1 MQNIIT
7 LLPESVAN
15 QIAAGEVVQR
25 PASIVKELLENA
37 IDAKASFIK
46 LIVKDAG
53 KTLVQ
58 VIDNGLGMNPVDARM
73 AFERHA
79 TSKIKKAEDLFQLCT
94 KGFRGE
100 ALASI
105 AAVAQVELKTKR
117 EEDIVGQLIEIE
129 GNKFIKQEECQAP
142 TGSSFS
148 VKNLFFNIPARRNF
162 LKDDSV
168 ELKHII
174 DEFERVCLPH
184 ADIHFQLYSNGNEIY
199 NLPPASLIERISGL
213 FSKTLQGKLVQI
225 NEVTDVVK
233 ISGYVGK
240 PESAKKRRGDQYFF
254 VNNRFIKSPY
264 LHHSIAEA
272 YRELIANDA
281 HPAYYLFLEVNPET
295 IDINIHPTKT
305 EIKFQDEKIIYA
317 ILHSSVKRALGK
329 ANLAPS
335 LDFNSEMSFE
345 IDYTKS
351 VSQPTVNVNRDY
363 NPFNSSTSKSNSTS
377 SGYKQPAAD
386 SELQKN
392 NKQNWESLYQNY
404 SQTDYKAELE
414 NLQLEKQAEQ
424 TKLDHDIFSHKGFQL
439 YNKYIISA
447 HENGLL
453 VIDQQRA
460 HERILYEHY
469 IATKERNLSTA
480 SQQVLFPV
488 TIELTPNDYVL
499 LETLMPHFKLLGF
512 EIEPFGKNTVVVQGT
527 PAELG
532 EFNTQEMIEGILE
545 TYKLNTFDIKID
557 PFENMCKSMA
567 KSAGIKYG
575 KQLDDQEI
583 TLMLEHLFN
592 CENPMYSP
600 NGKPVIMEMSKVE
613 LDAFFKR

>member
-37 IDAKASFIK
+37 IDAKANQIK
-46 LIVKDAG
+46 LIVKDG
-53 KTLVQ
+53 GRTLVQ
-58 VIDNGLGMNPVDARM
+58 VIDNGIGMSPVDARM

-79 TSKIKKAEDLFQLCT
+79 TSKIQKAEDLFKLHT

-117 EEDIVGQLIEIE
+117 QEDKVGQHIEIE
-129 GNKFIKQEECQAP
+129 GNKFMKQEECQAP

-162 LKDDSV
+162 LKDDTV
-168 ELKHII
+168 ELKHIM
-174 DEFERVCLPH
+174 DEFERVALPH
-184 ADIHFQLYSNGNEIY
+184 PDIHFQLYSNGNEIY
-199 NLPPASLIERISGL
+199 NLPSSTLMERIQGL

-225 NEVTDVVK
+225 SETTDVVK

-240 PESAKKRRGDQYFF
+240 PENAKKRRGDQYFF
-254 VNNRFIKSPY
+254 VNHRFIKSPY
-264 LHHSIAEA
+264 LHHAVAEA
-272 YRELIANDA
+272 YKDLIPQDSY
-281 HPAYYLFLEVNPET
+281 PAYYLFLEVNPET

-305 EIKFQDEKIIYA
+305 EIKFQDEKVIYA
-317 ILHSSVKRALGK
+317 LLHSAVKRALGK

-335 LDFNSEMSFE
+335 LDFNNEMSFE
-345 IDYTKS
+345 IDYSKR
-351 VSQPTVNVNRDY
+351 VQAPTVQVNPDY
-363 NPFNSSTSKSNSTS
+363 NPFNTSSSSKNQGGSYTSKET
-377 SGYKQPAAD
+377 P
-386 SELQKN
+386 LQKSN
-392 NKQNWESLYQNY
+392 QQNWEKLYEDYSSTERESLTDFIPEKEHQQAVIEYDN
-404 SQTDYKAELE
+404 QT
-414 NLQLEKQAEQ
+414 
-424 TKLDHDIFSHKGFQL
+424 FKGFQL

-447 HENGLL
+447 HHNGLL

-469 IATKERNLSTA
+469 LLTRDKHNVV
-480 SQQVLFPV
+480 SQQMLFPV
-488 TIELTPNDYVL
+488 TLELSPNDFAL
-499 LETLMPHFKLLGF
+499 MDTLKPHFKSLGF
-512 EIEPFGKNTVVVQGT
+512 DIEPFGKNTIVVQGT

-545 TYKLNTFDIKID
+545 TYKLNTFDVKLD
-557 PFENMCKSMA
+557 PFENMCRSMA
-567 KSAGIKYG
+567 KNAGIKYG
-575 KQLDDQEI
+575 KQLEQEEI
-583 TLMLEHLFN
+583 LLIVEHLFT

-600 NGKPVIMEMSKVE
+600 GGKPVIMEMSK
-613 LDAFFKR
+613 LDLETFFKK

>member
-1 MQNIIT
+1 MQNVIT
-7 LLPESVAN
+7 LLPDSVAN

-25 PASIVKELLENA
+25 PSSIVKELLENA
-37 IDAKASFIK
+37 IDAKATFIK

-79 TSKIKKAEDLFQLCT
+79 TSKIKKAEDLFQLHT

-105 AAVAQVELKTKR
+105 SAVAQVELKTKR
-117 EEDIVGQLIEIE
+117 AEDIVGQLIIIE

-148 VKNLFFNIPARRNF
+148 IKNLFFNIPARRNF
-162 LKDDSV
+162 LKDDNV

-184 ADIHFQLYSNGNEIY
+184 SDIHFQLYSNGNEIY

-225 NEVTDVVK
+225 NEITDVVK

-254 VNNRFIKSPY
+254 VNDRFIKSPY

-272 YRELIANDA
+272 YRELISNDS
-281 HPAYYLFLEVNPET
+281 HPAYYLFLEVNPEF

-363 NPFNSSTSKSNSTS
+363 NPFNNNSSKSSNSS
-377 SGYKQPAAD
+377 SGYKEPKESD
-386 SELQKN
+386 LQKN

-404 SQTDYKAELE
+404 NQTDYKAEIE

-424 TKLDHDIFSHKGFQL
+424 TKLDHQAFTHKGFQL

-469 IATKERNLSTA
+469 IATKDRNIGAA

-488 TIELTPNDYVL
+488 TIELTPNDFVL

-512 EIEPFGKNTVVVQGT
+512 EIEPFGKNTTVVQGT

-532 EFNTQEMIEGILE
+532 EFNTQEMVEGILE
-545 TYKLNTFDIKID
+545 TYKLNTFDVKMD
-557 PFENMCKSMA
+557 PFENICKSMA

-583 TLMLEHLFN
+583 TLMLEHLFL

-600 NGKPVIMEMSKVE
+600 NGKPVIMEMSKLE
-613 LDAFFKR
+613 LDAFFKK

>member
-37 IDAKASFIK
+37 VDAGATFIK
-46 LIVKDAG
+46 IIIKDAG

-58 VIDNGLGMNPVDARM
+58 VIDNGQGMNPVDARM

-79 TSKIKKAEDLFQLCT
+79 TSKIKKAEDLFQLHT

-105 AAVAQVELKTKR
+105 AAVAQIELKTKR
-117 EEDIVGQLIEIE
+117 ENDQVGQLIEIE

-162 LKDDSV
+162 LKDETI

-174 DEFERVCLPH
+174 DDFERVALPH
-184 ADIHFQLYSNGNEIY
+184 PNIHFQLFSNGNELY
-199 NLPPASLIERISGL
+199 NLPPSNLIERISGL
-213 FSKTLQGKLVQI
+213 FGKSFQGKLVQI
-225 NEVTDVVK
+225 NETTDVVK

-240 PESAKKRRGDQYFF
+240 PENAKKRRGDQYFF
-254 VNNRFIKSPY
+254 VNDRYIKSPY
-264 LHHSIAEA
+264 LHHSVAEA
-272 YRELIANDA
+272 YRDLISSDN
-281 HPAYYLFLEVNPET
+281 HPAYYLFLEVNPEL

-317 ILHSSVKRALGK
+317 LLHSSVKRALGK

-335 LDFNSEMSFE
+335 LDFTSEMSFE
-345 IDYTKS
+345 IDYKKT
-351 VSQPTVNVNRDY
+351 VTQPTVTVNADY
-363 NPFNSSTSKSNSTS
+363 NPFNSKSSNHQ
-377 SGYKQPAAD
+377 QPK
-386 SELQKN
+386 ETILQKH

-404 SQTDYKAELE
+404 TNTDYKAENETLQVE
-414 NLQLEKQAEQ
+414 KQLEQQQLGYENQ
-424 TKLDHDIFSHKGFQL
+424 TYKGFQM
-439 YNKYIISA
+439 YGKYIISA
-447 HENGLL
+447 HPSGLL

-460 HERILYEHY
+460 HERILFEHY
-469 IATKERNLSTA
+469 IATKDRTTPSS

-488 TIELTPNDYVL
+488 TIELTPTNYL
-499 LETLMPHFKLLGF
+499 LMESLIPHFKLLGF
-512 EIEPFGKNTVVVQGT
+512 EIEPFGKNTIVIQGT

-532 EFNTQEMIEGILE
+532 EFNTSEMIEGILE
-545 TYKLNTFDIKID
+545 TYKLNTFDVKLD
-557 PFENMCKSMA
+557 PFENMCRSMA

-575 KQLDDQEI
+575 KTLENEEI
-583 TLMLEHLFN
+583 TLMLEHLFD

-600 NGKPVIMEMSKVE
+600 NGKPVIMEMSKIDLE
-613 LDAFFKR
+613 AFFKK

>member
-1 MQNIIT
+1 MQNVIT
-7 LLPESVAN
+7 LLPDSVAN

-37 IDAKASFIK
+37 IDAKATFIK

-58 VIDNGLGMNPVDARM
+58 VIDNGIGMNPVDARM

-79 TSKIKKAEDLFQLCT
+79 TSKIKIAEDLFKLHT

-117 EEDIVGQLIEIE
+117 EEDVVGQLVEIE
-129 GNKFIKQEECQAP
+129 GNKFIRQEECQTQ

-184 ADIHFQLYSNGNEIY
+184 PTIHFQFYSNGNEIY
-199 NLPPASLIERISGL
+199 NLPPTTTIERISGL
-213 FSKTLQGKLVQI
+213 FTKNLQVKLVNI

-233 ISGYVGK
+233 ITGYVGK
-240 PESAKKRRGDQYFF
+240 PENAKKRRGDQYFF
-254 VNNRFIKSPY
+254 VNDRFIKSPY
-264 LHHSIAEA
+264 LHHAVAEA
-272 YRELIANDA
+272 YKDLISSDS
-281 HPAYYLFLEVNPET
+281 HPAYYLFLEVNPQT

-317 ILHSSVKRALGK
+317 LLHSSVKRALGK
-329 ANLAPS
+329 ANVAPT

-345 IDYTKS
+345 IDYTKQ
-351 VSQPTVNVNRDY
+351 VVQPTVTVNPNY
-363 NPFNSSTSKSNSTS
+363 NPFNNTSET
-377 SGYKQPAAD
+377 KQP
-386 SELQKN
+386 SYRQPTETNLQKH
-392 NKQNWESLYQNY
+392 NKQNWQSLYETYTQP
-404 SQTDYKAELE
+404 
-414 NLQLEKQAEQ
+414 EQ
-424 TKLDHDIFSHKGFQL
+424 TTELDKPTFEQEVEQKQLFTESSFEKKFQL
-439 YNKYIISA
+439 YNKYIVCA
-447 HENGLL
+447 HQNGVL

-460 HERILYEHY
+460 HEQILYEHY
-469 IATKERNLSTA
+469 KTIKNSNNA
-480 SQQVLFPV
+480 SPCQQILFPI
-488 TIELTPNDYVL
+488 TMELTPNDFAL
-499 LETLMPHFKLLGF
+499 INTLSGHFSLLGF
-512 EIEPFGKNTVVVQGT
+512 EVEEFGKNTIVVRGT

-532 EFNTQEMIEGILE
+532 EFNTQEMIESILE
-545 TYKLNTFDIKID
+545 TYKLNTFDTKMD
-557 PFENMCKSMA
+557 PFENLCKSMA
-567 KSAGIKYG
+567 KSASIKYG
-575 KQLDDQEI
+575 KQLEAEEMS
-583 TLMLEHLFN
+583 LLLENLFN
-592 CENPMYSP
+592 CENPLYSP
-600 NGKPVIMEMSKVE
+600 HGKPIMMEMSKVDLE
-613 LDAFFKR
+613 AFFRK

>member
-1 MQNIIT
+1 MQNVIT

-37 IDAKASFIK
+37 IDAKATFIK

-58 VIDNGLGMNPVDARM
+58 VIDNGMGMNPVDARM

-79 TSKIKKAEDLFQLCT
+79 TSKIKKAEDLFQLHT

-129 GNKFIKQEECQAP
+129 GNKFMRQEECQAP

-184 ADIHFQLYSNGNEIY
+184 ANIHFQLYSNGNEIY

-213 FSKTLQGKLVQI
+213 FSKNLQGKLVQI
-225 NEVTDVVK
+225 NEDTDVVK

-240 PESAKKRRGDQYFF
+240 PENAKKRRGDQYFF
-254 VNNRFIKSPY
+254 VNDRFIKSPY
-264 LHHSIAEA
+264 LHHAIAEA

-281 HPAYYLFLEVNPET
+281 HPAYYLFLEVNPEF

-317 ILHSSVKRALGK
+317 LLHSAVKRALGK

-335 LDFNSEMSFE
+335 LDFNSEMSFD

-351 VSQPTVNVNRDY
+351 VSAPTVTVNPDY
-363 NPFNSSTSKSNSTS
+363 NPFSTSTSKSS
-377 SGYKQPAAD
+377 SGGGSSYKQPFEND
-386 SELQKN
+386 LQKN

-404 SQTDYKAELE
+404 SNTDYKGENE

-424 TKLDHDIFSHKGFQL
+424 TQIDHDIFSTKGFQL

-469 IATKERNLSTA
+469 IATKDKNVASS
-480 SQQVLFPV
+480 SQQVLFPI

-499 LETLMPHFKLLGF
+499 LESLMPHFKLLGF

-532 EFNTQEMIEGILE
+532 EFNTQEMVEGILE
-545 TYKLNTFDIKID
+545 TYKLNTFDVKID

-575 KQLDDQEI
+575 KTLDEQEI
-583 TLMLEHLFN
+583 ALMLEHLFN

-600 NGKPVIMEMSKVE
+600 NGKPVIMEMSKLE
-613 LDAFFKR
+613 LDSFFKK

>member
-37 IDAKASFIK
+37 IDAKATFIK

-199 NLPPASLIERISGL
+199 NLPATTLIERISGL

-272 YRELIANDA
+272 YRELIASDA

-317 ILHSSVKRALGK
+317 ILHSAVKRALGK

-363 NPFNSSTSKSNSTS
+363 NPFNSGSSKSNSTS

-386 SELQKN
+386 SALQKN

-404 SQTDYKAELE
+404 NQTDYKGELE

-469 IATKERNLSTA
+469 VATKERNLATA

-488 TIELTPNDYVL
+488 TIELTPNDFVL

-575 KQLDDQEI
+575 KQLDGQEI

-600 NGKPVIMEMSKVE
+600 NGKPIIMEMSKVE
-613 LDAFFKR
+613 LEAFFKR

>member
-1 MQNIIT
+1 MQNVIT
-7 LLPESVAN
+7 LLPDSVAN

-37 IDAKASFIK
+37 IDAKATFIK
-46 LIVKDAG
+46 LIIKDAG

-79 TSKIKKAEDLFQLCT
+79 TSKIKKAEDLFQLHT

-117 EEDIVGQLIEIE
+117 AEDIVGQLIIIE

-148 VKNLFFNIPARRNF
+148 IKNLFFNIPARRNF
-162 LKDDSV
+162 LKDDNV

-213 FSKTLQGKLVQI
+213 FSKSLQGKLVQI
-225 NEVTDVVK
+225 NEITDVVK

-254 VNNRFIKSPY
+254 VNDRFIKSPY

-272 YRELIANDA
+272 YRELISNDS
-281 HPAYYLFLEVNPET
+281 HPAYYLFLEVNPEF

-363 NPFNSSTSKSNSTS
+363 NPFNSNSPKSSNSS
-377 SGYKQPAAD
+377 SGYKEPQESD
-386 SELQKN
+386 LQKN

-404 SQTDYKAELE
+404 SLTDYKAEIE

-424 TKLDHDIFSHKGFQL
+424 TKLDHQAFTHKGFQL

-469 IATKERNLSTA
+469 IATKDQNFGAA

-488 TIELTPNDYVL
+488 TIELTPNDFML

-512 EIEPFGKNTVVVQGT
+512 EIEPFGKNTIVVQGT

-532 EFNTQEMIEGILE
+532 EFNTQEMVEGILE
-545 TYKLNTFDIKID
+545 TYKLNTFDVKMD

-575 KQLDDQEI
+575 KQLDGQEI
-583 TLMLEHLFN
+583 TLMLEHLFL

-600 NGKPVIMEMSKVE
+600 NGKPVIMEMSKLE
-613 LDAFFKR
+613 LDAFFKK

>member
-37 IDAKASFIK
+37 IDAKATFIK
-46 LIVKDAG
+46 LIIKDAG

-58 VIDNGLGMNPVDARM
+58 VIDNGSGMNPVDARM

-79 TSKIKKAEDLFQLCT
+79 TSKIKKAEDLFQLHT

-117 EEDIVGQLIEIE
+117 EDDIVGQLIEIE

-162 LKDDSV
+162 LKDDHV

-174 DEFERVCLPH
+174 DEFERVALPH
-184 ADIHFQLYSNGNEIY
+184 PNVHFQLFSNGNELY
-199 NLPPASLIERISGL
+199 NLPQATLIERISGL
-213 FSKTLQGKLVQI
+213 FGKSFQGKLVQI
-225 NEVTDVVK
+225 DETTDVVK
-233 ISGYVGK
+233 ITGYVGK
-240 PESAKKRRGDQYFF
+240 PENAKKRRGDQYFF
-254 VNNRFIKSPY
+254 VNDRFIKSPY
-264 LHHSIAEA
+264 LHHSVNEA
-272 YRELIANDA
+272 YRELISSDSF
-281 HPAYYLFLEVNPET
+281 PAYYLYLEVNPEL

-317 ILHSSVKRALGK
+317 LLHSSVKRALGK

-335 LDFNSEMSFE
+335 LDFTSEMSFE

-351 VSQPTVNVNRDY
+351 VSQPTVTVNADY
-363 NPFNSSTSKSNSTS
+363 NPFNTGNSKNQE
-377 SGYKQPAAD
+377 YQQPKD
-386 SELQKN
+386 SILQKH

-404 SQTDYKAELE
+404 ANTDYKAENE
-414 NLQLEKQAEQ
+414 NLQVEKQAEQ
-424 TKLDHDIFSHKGFQL
+424 HALAYNNVHKGFQM
-439 YNKYIISA
+439 YGKYIISA
-447 HENGLL
+447 HQSGLL

-460 HERILYEHY
+460 HERILFEHY
-469 IATKERNLSTA
+469 TATKDRTTA
-480 SQQVLFPV
+480 TPSQQVLFPI
-488 TIELTPNDYVL
+488 TIELSPNDFVL
-499 LETLMPHFKLLGF
+499 METLNPHFKQLGF
-512 EIEPFGKNTVVVQGT
+512 EVQPFGKNTIVIQGT

-545 TYKLNTFDIKID
+545 TYKLNTFDVKLD
-557 PFENMCKSMA
+557 PFENMCRSMA

-575 KQLDDQEI
+575 KSLENEEI

-600 NGKPVIMEMSKVE
+600 SGKPVIMEMSK
-613 LDAFFKR
+613 LDLEAFFKK

>member
-37 IDAKASFIK
+37 IDAKATFIK

-53 KTLVQ
+53 RTLVQ
-58 VIDNGLGMNPVDARM
+58 VIDNGSGMSPVDARM

-79 TSKIKKAEDLFQLCT
+79 TSKIKKAEDLFALHT

-117 EEDIVGQLIEIE
+117 EEDVTGQLIEIE
-129 GNKFIKQEECQAP
+129 GNKFISQEECQAP

-162 LKDDSV
+162 LKEDSI

-174 DEFERVCLPH
+174 DEFERVAMPH
-184 ADIHFQLYSNGNEIY
+184 PGIHFQLFSNGHELY
-199 NLPPASLIERISGL
+199 NLPASNLMERLSGL
-213 FSKTLQGKLVQI
+213 FSKSMQTKLVQV

-254 VNNRFIKSPY
+254 VNDRFIKSPY
-264 LHHSIAEA
+264 LNHSIAEA

-281 HPAYYLFLEVNPET
+281 HPAYYLFLEVNPQS

-317 ILHSSVKRALGK
+317 LLHSAVKRALGK
-329 ANLAPS
+329 ANLSPS
-335 LDFNSEMSFE
+335 LDFNAEMSFD

-351 VSQPTVNVNRDY
+351 VNQPQVNVNKDY
-363 NPFNSSTSKSNSTS
+363 NPFNKESNSGRS
-377 SGYKQPAAD
+377 SYPKENETP
-386 SELQKN
+386 LQKN
-392 NKQNWESLYQNY
+392 NKQNWESLYDTYTKADYTQQPDELQTEQQVQQSTLEY
-404 SQTDYKAELE
+404 EHTDY
-414 NLQLEKQAEQ
+414 
-424 TKLDHDIFSHKGFQL
+424 KGFQL

-447 HENGLL
+447 HHNGLL

-469 IATKERNLSTA
+469 IATRSQKTNAA
-480 SQQVLFPV
+480 SQQMLFPI
-488 TIELTPNDYVL
+488 TLELTPNDFTL
-499 LETLMPHFKLLGF
+499 IGTLMPHFKLLGF
-512 EIEPFGKNTVVVQGT
+512 DIEPFGKNTVVVQGT

-545 TYKLNTFDIKID
+545 TYKLNTFDTKLD
-557 PFENMCKSMA
+557 PFENMCISMA
-567 KSAGIKYG
+567 KNAGIKYG
-575 KQLDDQEI
+575 KVLQDEEI
-583 TLMLEHLFN
+583 NLMIQHLFL

-600 NGKPVIMEMSKVE
+600 SGKPVIMEMSKTD
-613 LDAFFKR
+613 LDAFFKK

>member
-1 MQNIIT
+1 MQNVIS

-53 KTLVQ
+53 RTLVQ
-58 VIDNGLGMNPVDARM
+58 VIDNGLGMSPVDARM

-79 TSKIKKAEDLFQLCT
+79 TSKIKKAEDLFQLHT

-117 EEDIVGQLIEIE
+117 EDDIVGQLIEIE
-129 GNKFIKQEECQAP
+129 GNKFIRQEECQAP

-162 LKDDSV
+162 LKEDNI

-174 DEFERVCLPH
+174 DEFERVALPH
-184 ADIHFQLYSNGNEIY
+184 PNIHFQLFSNGNEIY
-199 NLPPASLIERISGL
+199 NLPASNLMERISGL
-213 FSKTLQGKLVQI
+213 FSKTLQGKLVHI
-225 NEVTDVVK
+225 EEVTDVVK
-233 ISGYVGK
+233 ITGYVGK
-240 PESAKKRRGDQYFF
+240 PENAKKRRGDQYFF
-254 VNNRFIKSPY
+254 VNDRFIKSPY
-264 LHHSIAEA
+264 LHHSVAEA
-272 YRELIANDA
+272 YKDLIAHDS

-317 ILHSSVKRALGK
+317 LLHSAVKRALGK

-335 LDFNSEMSFE
+335 LDFSSEMSFE
-345 IDYTKS
+345 IDYSKS
-351 VSQPTVNVNRDY
+351 VSQPKVTVNPDY
-363 NPFNSSTSKSNSTS
+363 NPFNTGKSAGSYQAPKDT
-377 SGYKQPAAD
+377 A
-386 SELQKN
+386 LQQHN
-392 NKQNWESLYQNY
+392 RQNWETLYDNYQNA
-404 SQTDYKAELE
+404 DYKAE
-414 NLQLEKQAEQ
+414 NTDFQIEKQAEQ
-424 TKLDHDIFSHKGFQL
+424 AALDYGNQAGKNFQL
-439 YNKYIISA
+439 YNKYIVAA
-447 HENGLL
+447 HGQGLL

-460 HERILYEHY
+460 HERVLYEHY
-469 IATKERNLSTA
+469 LATKEKNAAS

-488 TIELTPNDYVL
+488 TIELTANDFTL
-499 LETLMPHFKLLGF
+499 METLMPHFKLLGF
-512 EIEPFGKNTVVVQGT
+512 EIEPFGKNIIVVQGT

-532 EFNTQEMIEGILE
+532 EFNTQEMVEGILE
-545 TYKLNTFDIKID
+545 TYKLNTFDAKID
-557 PFENMCKSMA
+557 PFENMCRSMA

-575 KQLDDQEI
+575 KSLEKEEI
-583 TLMLEHLFN
+583 DLIVEHLFL
-592 CENPMYSP
+592 CDNPMYSP
-600 NGKPVIMEMSKVE
+600 NGKPIMMEMSKADLE
-613 LDAFFKR
+613 AFFKK

>member
-1 MQNIIT
+1 MNNVIT

-37 IDAKASFIK
+37 IDANATQIK

-79 TSKIKKAEDLFQLCT
+79 TSKIKKAEDLFDLHT

-117 EEDIVGQLIEIE
+117 ADDVVGQVIEIE
-129 GNKFIKQEECQAP
+129 GNKFINQEECQAP

-162 LKDDSV
+162 LKDDGV

-174 DEFERVCLPH
+174 DEFERVSLPH
-184 ADIHFQLYSNGNEIY
+184 PNIHFQLFSNGNEIY
-199 NLPPASLIERISGL
+199 NLPASSLMERISGL
-213 FSKTLQGKLVQI
+213 FGKAFQGKLVPI
-225 NEVTDVVK
+225 NETTDVVK

-240 PESAKKRRGDQYFF
+240 PEHSKKRRGDQYFF
-254 VNNRFIKSPY
+254 VNGRFIKSPY
-264 LHHSIAEA
+264 LHHAVNEA
-272 YRELIANDA
+272 YRELIAHDN
-281 HPAYYLFLEVNPET
+281 HPLYYLFLEINPAL

-317 ILHSSVKRALGK
+317 LLHSAVKRALGK
-329 ANLAPS
+329 ANVAPS
-335 LDFNSEMSFE
+335 LDFNAEMSFE
-345 IDYTKS
+345 IDYTKQ
-351 VSQPTVNVNRDY
+351 VNQPTVTVNPNY
-363 NPFNSSTSKSNSTS
+363 NPFNNNFETGTS
-377 SGYKQPAAD
+377 YRQP
-386 SELQKN
+386 SETTHQKN
-392 NKQNWESLYQNY
+392 NKHSNSNRNWESLYQNY
-404 SQTDYKAELE
+404 NDTDYRAENEQLQVEAQADQVSLFTE
-414 NLQLEKQAEQ
+414 NQNVK
-424 TKLDHDIFSHKGFQL
+424 SFQL
-439 YNKYIISA
+439 YQKYIVSA
-447 HENGLL
+447 HQTGLL

-469 IATKERNLSTA
+469 IQTKEKQHSA

-488 TIELTPNDYVL
+488 TVELTPNDFTL
-499 LETLMPHFKLLGF
+499 IETLFAHFKLVGF
-512 EIEPFGKNTVVVQGT
+512 EIEPFGKNTIVVQGT
-527 PAELG
+527 PADLG
-532 EFNTQEMIEGILE
+532 DFNTQEMIEGILE
-545 TYKLNTFDIKID
+545 TYKLNNFDTKLD

-567 KSAGIKYG
+567 KNAGIKYG
-575 KQLDDQEI
+575 KTLEQEDI
-583 TLMLEHLFN
+583 NLLLEHLFN

-600 NGKPVIMEMSKVE
+600 SGKPIIMEMSKQE
-613 LDAFFKR
+613 LDTFFKK

>member
-1 MQNIIT
+1 MQNVIT

-37 IDAKASFIK
+37 IDAKATFIK

-79 TSKIKKAEDLFQLCT
+79 TSKIKKAEDLFQLHT

-162 LKDDSV
+162 LKDDNV

-184 ADIHFQLYSNGNEIY
+184 ANIHFQLYSNGNEIY
-199 NLPPASLIERISGL
+199 NLPAATLMERISGL
-213 FSKTLQGKLVQI
+213 FSKTLQGKLVHI
-225 NEVTDVVK
+225 NEETDVVK

-254 VNNRFIKSPY
+254 VNDRFIKSPY
-264 LHHSIAEA
+264 LHHSVSEA
-272 YRELIANDA
+272 YRELISPDS

-305 EIKFQDEKIIYA
+305 EIKFQDEKIVYA
-317 ILHSSVKRALGK
+317 LLHSAVKRALGK

-345 IDYTKS
+345 IDYTKA
-351 VSQPTVNVNRDY
+351 VSQPTVTVNKDY
-363 NPFNSSTSKSNSTS
+363 NPFTTGPKQSSPG
-377 SGYKQPAAD
+377 GYREAKQD
-386 SELQKN
+386 SELQKS

-404 SQTDYKAELE
+404 NQSDYNTELQ
-414 NLQLEKQAEQ
+414 NLQLEKKAEQ
-424 TKLDHDIFSHKGFQL
+424 TKLDHDSVSHKGFQL

-469 IATKERNLSTA
+469 IATKNRNLATA

-488 TIELTPNDYVL
+488 TIELTPNDFVL

-512 EIEPFGKNTVVVQGT
+512 EIEPFGKHTVVVQGT

-532 EFNTQEMIEGILE
+532 EFNTQEMVEGILE
-545 TYKLNTFDIKID
+545 TYKLNTFDVKID
-557 PFENMCKSMA
+557 PFENICKSMA

-575 KQLDDQEI
+575 KVLEEQEI
-583 TLMLEHLFN
+583 ALMLEHLFA
-592 CENPMYSP
+592 CHNPMYSP
-600 NGKPVIMEMSKVE
+600 NGKPVIMEMSKLE
-613 LDAFFKR
+613 LDAFFKK

>member
-1 MQNIIT
+1 MQNVIT
-7 LLPESVAN
+7 LLPDNVAN

-37 IDAKASFIK
+37 IDAKANFIK
-46 LIVKDAG
+46 LIVKDG
-53 KTLVQ
+53 GRTLVQ
-58 VIDNGLGMNPVDARM
+58 VIDNGLGMSPVDARM

-79 TSKIKKAEDLFQLCT
+79 TSKIKTAEDLFHLHT

-129 GNKFIKQEECQAP
+129 ANKFVKQEECQAP
-142 TGSSFS
+142 TGSTFS

-162 LKDDSV
+162 LKDDNI

-174 DEFERVCLPH
+174 DEFERVALPH
-184 ADIHFQLYSNGNEIY
+184 PNIHFQLFSNGNEVY
-199 NLPPASLIERISGL
+199 NLPASNLMERISGL
-213 FSKTLQGKLVQI
+213 FSKGLQGKLVQI
-225 NEVTDVVK
+225 NEETDVVK
-233 ISGYVGK
+233 ITGYVGK

-264 LHHSIAEA
+264 LHHSVAEA
-272 YRELIANDA
+272 YKDLISPDS

-317 ILHSSVKRALGK
+317 LLHSAVKRSLGK

-345 IDYTKS
+345 IDYSKAVT
-351 VSQPTVNVNRDY
+351 QPTVNVNPDY
-363 NPFNSSTSKSNSTS
+363 NPFKSGSTKSGSGGAYQAPKESS
-377 SGYKQPAAD
+377 
-386 SELQKN
+386 LQQN
-392 NKQNWESLYQNY
+392 NQQNWEKLYEGY
-404 SQTDYKAELE
+404 TKADYKEELQ
-414 NLQLEKQAEQ
+414 NLQIEAEAEQ
-424 TKLDHDIFSHKGFQL
+424 TQLAYDNGHYKAFQL
-439 YNKYIISA
+439 YNKYIVSA
-447 HENGLL
+447 HQNGLL

-469 IATKERNLSTA
+469 LATRDRQIQALT
-480 SQQVLFPV
+480 QQVLFPV
-488 TIELTPNDYVL
+488 TIELSSNDF
-499 LETLMPHFKLLGF
+499 TLIESLTPHFKLLGF
-512 EIEPFGKNTVVVQGT
+512 EIEPFGKNTIVVQGT

-532 EFNTQEMIEGILE
+532 EFNTQEMVEGILE
-545 TYKLNTFDIKID
+545 SYKLNTFDTKLD
-557 PFENMCKSMA
+557 PFENMCRSMA

-575 KQLDDQEI
+575 KQLADEEI
-583 TLMLEHLFN
+583 ALMLEHLFS

-600 NGKPVIMEMSKVE
+600 NGKPLIMEMGK
-613 LDAFFKR
+613 LDLEAFFKK

>member
-1 MQNIIT
+1 MQNVIT

-37 IDAKASFIK
+37 IDAKATFIK

-53 KTLVQ
+53 RTLVQ
-58 VIDNGLGMNPVDARM
+58 VIDNGSGMNPVDARM

-79 TSKIKKAEDLFQLCT
+79 TSKIKKAEDLFALHT

-117 EEDIVGQLIEIE
+117 EDDIVGQLIEIE
-129 GNKFIKQEECQAP
+129 GNKFVRQEECQAP

-162 LKDDSV
+162 LKEDSI

-174 DEFERVCLPH
+174 DEFERVAMPH
-184 ADIHFQLYSNGNEIY
+184 PGIHFQMFSNGHELY
-199 NLPPASLIERISGL
+199 NLPASNLMERISGL
-213 FSKTLQGKLVQI
+213 FSKTMQSKLVQVL
-225 NEVTDVVK
+225 EVTDVVK
-233 ISGYVGK
+233 ISGYIGK

-254 VNNRFIKSPY
+254 VNDRFIKSAY
-264 LHHSIAEA
+264 LNHSVAEA
-272 YRELIANDA
+272 YRDLISGDA
-281 HPAYYLFLEVNPET
+281 HPAYYLFLEVNPQT

-305 EIKFQDEKIIYA
+305 EVKFQDEKMIYA
-317 ILHSSVKRALGK
+317 LLHSAVKRALGK

-335 LDFNSEMSFE
+335 LDFNSEMSFD

-351 VSQPTVNVNRDY
+351 VNQPQVSVNKDY
-363 NPFNSSTSKSNSTS
+363 NPFRTDSAQ
-377 SGYKQPAAD
+377 KQ
-386 SELQKN
+386 SYHRETETTQQKN
-392 NKQNWESLYQNY
+392 NKQNWESLYANY
-404 SQTDYKAELE
+404 ASSDLSTESMG
-414 NLQLEKQAEQ
+414 LQIEQ
-424 TKLDHDIFSHKGFQL
+424 TPQQATLSYEQTEYKGFQL
-439 YNKYIISA
+439 YLKYIVA
-447 HENGLL
+447 PHTNGLL

-469 IATKERNLSTA
+469 IATRAQKTSAA
-480 SQQVLFPV
+480 SQQMLFPV
-488 TIELTPNDYVL
+488 TLELTPNDFTL
-499 LETLMPHFKLLGF
+499 TDTLMPHFRLLGF
-512 EIEPFGKNTVVVQGT
+512 DIEPFGKNTIVVQGT

-545 TYKLNTFDIKID
+545 TYKLNTFDTKLD
-557 PFENMCKSMA
+557 PFENMCISMA
-567 KSAGIKYG
+567 KHAGIKYG
-575 KQLDDQEI
+575 KALQDEEI
-583 TLMLEHLFN
+583 NLMLQHLFL

-600 NGKPVIMEMSKVE
+600 SGKPVIMEMGKAE
-613 LDAFFKR
+613 LDAFFKK

>member
-1 MQNIIT
+1 MQNVIS

-53 KTLVQ
+53 RTLVQ
-58 VIDNGLGMNPVDARM
+58 VIDNGLGMSPVDARM

-79 TSKIKKAEDLFQLCT
+79 TSKIKKAEDLFQLHT

-129 GNKFIKQEECQAP
+129 GNKFIRQEECQAP

-162 LKDDSV
+162 LKDDNI

-174 DEFERVCLPH
+174 DEFERVALPH
-184 ADIHFQLYSNGNEIY
+184 PNIHFQLFSNGNEIY
-199 NLPPASLIERISGL
+199 NLPASNLMERISGL
-213 FSKTLQGKLVQI
+213 FSKTLQGKLVHI
-225 NEVTDVVK
+225 EEVTDVVK
-233 ISGYVGK
+233 ITGYVGK
-240 PESAKKRRGDQYFF
+240 PENAKKRRGDQYFF

-264 LHHSIAEA
+264 LHHSVAEA
-272 YRELIANDA
+272 YKDLISHDS

-317 ILHSSVKRALGK
+317 LLHSAVKRALGK

-335 LDFNSEMSFE
+335 LDFSSEMSFE
-345 IDYTKS
+345 IDYTKT
-351 VSQPTVNVNRDY
+351 VSQPKVSVNPDY
-363 NPFNSSTSKSNSTS
+363 NPFNTGKSS
-377 SGYKQPAAD
+377 SGSYSVPKD
-386 SELQKN
+386 TTLQQH
-392 NKQNWESLYQNY
+392 NKQNWESLYDNY
-404 SQTDYKAELE
+404 SKADYRSE
-414 NLQLEKQAEQ
+414 NQEFQLEKQAEQ
-424 TKLDHDIFSHKGFQL
+424 AALDYGNQAGKSFQL
-439 YNKYIISA
+439 YNKYIVAA
-447 HENGLL
+447 HGAGLL

-460 HERILYEHY
+460 HERVLYEHY
-469 IATKERNLSTA
+469 LATKERNAAS

-488 TIELTPNDYVL
+488 TIELTANDFAL
-499 LETLMPHFKLLGF
+499 METLMPHFKLLGF
-512 EIEPFGKNTVVVQGT
+512 EIEPFGKNTIVVQGT

-532 EFNTQEMIEGILE
+532 EFNTQEMVEGILE
-545 TYKLNTFDIKID
+545 TYKLNTFDVKID
-557 PFENMCKSMA
+557 PFENMCRSMA
-567 KSAGIKYG
+567 KSACIKYG
-575 KQLDDQEI
+575 KSLEKEEI
-583 TLMLEHLFN
+583 DLIVEHLFL

-600 NGKPVIMEMSKVE
+600 NGKPTMMEMGKAE
-613 LDAFFKR
+613 LEAFFKK

>member
-1 MQNIIT
+1 MQNVIT

-15 QIAAGEVVQR
+15 QIDGGEVVQR

-37 IDAKASFIK
+37 IDAKATFIK

-58 VIDNGLGMNPVDARM
+58 VSDNGSGMNPVDARM

-79 TSKIKKAEDLFQLCT
+79 TSKIKKAEDLFQLHT

-105 AAVAQVELKTKR
+105 SAVAQVELKTKR
-117 EEDIVGQLIEIE
+117 DEDVVGQLIEIE
-129 GNKFIKQEECQAP
+129 GNRFIRQEECQAP
-142 TGSSFS
+142 TGSSFI

-162 LKDDSV
+162 LKDDAV

-184 ADIHFQLYSNGNEIY
+184 PDIHFQLFSNGNEIY
-199 NLPPASLIERISGL
+199 NLPPTSLIERISGL
-213 FSKTLQGKLVQI
+213 FSKNLQGKLVQI
-225 NEVTDVVK
+225 NEETDVVK

-240 PESAKKRRGDQYFF
+240 PENSKKRRGDQYFF
-254 VNNRFIKSPY
+254 VNGRFIKSAY
-264 LHHSIAEA
+264 LNHSVAEA
-272 YRELIANDA
+272 YRELIAADA
-281 HPAYYLFLEVNPET
+281 HPSYYLFLEVSPES

-317 ILHSSVKRALGK
+317 LLHSAVKRALGK

-345 IDYTKS
+345 IDYTKT
-351 VSQPTVNVNRDY
+351 VSQPTVTVNKDY
-363 NPFNSSTSKSNSTS
+363 NPFSTGSSAHS
-377 SGYKQPAAD
+377 SGHKQPAYETD
-386 SELQKN
+386 LQKVN
-392 NKQNWESLYQNY
+392 HQNWENLYQNY
-404 SQTDYKAELE
+404 TNTDLKHENE
-414 NLQLEKQAEQ
+414 NLQLEKKAEQ
-424 TKLDHDIFSHKGFQL
+424 TKLNHEAVFQKGFQL

-469 IATKERNLSTA
+469 IATKERNTATA
-480 SQQVLFPV
+480 SQQILFPV
-488 TIELTPNDYVL
+488 TIELSPNDYVL
-499 LETLMPHFKLLGF
+499 LESLMPHFKLLGF
-512 EIEPFGKNTVVVQGT
+512 EIEPFGKNTVVVQGA

-532 EFNTQEMIEGILE
+532 EFNTQEMVEGILE
-545 TYKLNTFDIKID
+545 TYKLNTFDVKLD

-575 KQLDDQEI
+575 KALDEQE
-583 TLMLEHLFN
+583 TMLMLQHLFL

-600 NGKPVIMEMSKVE
+600 NGKPVIMEMSKLE
-613 LDAFFKR
+613 LDAFFKK

>member
-1 MQNIIT
+1 MQNVIT

-37 IDAKASFIK
+37 IDAGATFIK
-46 LIVKDAG
+46 LFIKDAG

-58 VIDNGLGMNPVDARM
+58 VSDNGSGMNPVDARM

-79 TSKIKKAEDLFQLCT
+79 TSKIKKAEDLFQLHT

-117 EEDIVGQLIEIE
+117 DEDIVGQIIEIE
-129 GNKFIKQEECQAP
+129 GNKFIRQEECQAP

-162 LKDDSV
+162 LKDDAV

-184 ADIHFQLYSNGNEIY
+184 PTIHFQLYSNGNEIY
-199 NLPPASLIERISGL
+199 NLPPTSLIERISGL
-213 FSKTLQGKLVQI
+213 FSKNLQGKLVQI
-225 NEVTDVVK
+225 NELTDVVK

-240 PESAKKRRGDQYFF
+240 PENSKKRRGDQYFF

-264 LHHSIAEA
+264 LNHSVAEA
-272 YRELIANDA
+272 YRELIAADA
-281 HPAYYLFLEVNPET
+281 HPSYYLFLEVNPET

-317 ILHSSVKRALGK
+317 LLHSAVKRALGK

-351 VSQPTVNVNRDY
+351 VSQPTVTVNKDY
-363 NPFNSSTSKSNSTS
+363 NPFTSDAS
-377 SGYKQPAAD
+377 SGASYANKQKTYESP
-386 SELQKN
+386 SQKN
-392 NKQNWESLYQNY
+392 NQQNWENLYQNY
-404 SQTDYKAELE
+404 TNNDFKKENE
-414 NLQLEKQAEQ
+414 NLRIETQAEQ
-424 TKLDHDIFSHKGFQL
+424 TKLDHEVAFQKGFQI

-447 HENGLL
+447 HEHGLL

-469 IATKERNLSTA
+469 ISTKDRNSPTS
-480 SQQVLFPV
+480 SQQILFPV
-488 TIELTPNDYVL
+488 TIELSTYDYVL
-499 LETLMPHFKLLGF
+499 LQSLMQHFKVLGF
-512 EIEPFGKNTVVVQGT
+512 EIEPFGKNTVVIQGT

-532 EFNTQEMIEGILE
+532 EFNTKEMVEGILE
-545 TYKLNTFDIKID
+545 TYKLNTFDVKLD

-575 KQLDDQEI
+575 KTLDEQEI
-583 TLMLEHLFN
+583 MIMLDHLYM
-592 CENPMYSP
+592 CQNPMYSP
-600 NGKPVIMEMSKVE
+600 YGKPIIMEMSKLE
-613 LDAFFKR
+613 LDAFFKK

>member
-25 PASIVKELLENA
+25 PSSIVKELLENA
-37 IDAKASFIK
+37 IDAKATFIK

-79 TSKIKKAEDLFQLCT
+79 TSKIKKAEDLFQIHT

-117 EEDIVGQLIEIE
+117 SEDSVGQLIEIE
-129 GNKFIKQEECQAP
+129 GSKFIKQEECQAQ

-162 LKDDSV
+162 LKDDNI

-184 ADIHFQLYSNGNEIY
+184 NTIHFQLYSNGNEIY
-199 NLPPASLIERISGL
+199 NLPPTSLIERISGL
-213 FSKTLQGKLVQI
+213 FSRTLQGKLLQI

-233 ISGYVGK
+233 ISGYIGK
-240 PESAKKRRGDQYFF
+240 PDSAKKRRGDQYFF
-254 VNNRFIKSPY
+254 VNDRFIKSPY

-272 YRELIANDA
+272 YRELISNDS
-281 HPAYYLFLEVNPET
+281 HPAYYLFLEVNPEF

-317 ILHSSVKRALGK
+317 ILHSAVKRALGK

-351 VSQPTVNVNRDY
+351 VSQPTINVNRDY
-363 NPFNSSTSKSNSTS
+363 NPFNNSSSQPSNSTS
-377 SGYKQPAAD
+377 GYKVATESA
-386 SELQKN
+386 LQKN

-404 SQTDYKAELE
+404 NQTDYKKELE

-424 TKLDHDIFSHKGFQL
+424 TNIEHQTFTHKGFQL

-469 IATKERNLSTA
+469 VSSKERNVAAA

-488 TIELTPNDYVL
+488 TIELTPNDFVL
-499 LETLMPHFKLLGF
+499 LETLMPHFKILGF
-512 EIEPFGKNTVVVQGT
+512 EIEHFGKNTIIVQGT

-532 EFNTQEMIEGILE
+532 EFNTQEMVEGILE
-545 TYKLNTFDIKID
+545 TYKLNTFDTKID
-557 PFENMCKSMA
+557 IFDNMCKSMA
-567 KSAGIKYG
+567 KNAGIKYG
-575 KQLDDQEI
+575 KPLNEQEI
-583 TLMLEHLFN
+583 ILMLENLFS
-592 CENPMYSP
+592 CEDPMYSP
-600 NGKPVIMEMSKVE
+600 NGKVVIMEMSKLE
-613 LDAFFKR
+613 LDAFFKK

>member
-25 PASIVKELLENA
+25 PSSIVKELLENA
-37 IDAKASFIK
+37 IDAKATFIK

-79 TSKIKKAEDLFQLCT
+79 TSKIKKAEDLFQLHT

-117 EEDIVGQLIEIE
+117 SEDSVGQLIEIE
-129 GNKFIKQEECQAP
+129 GSKFIKQEECQAQ

-162 LKDDSV
+162 LKDDNI

-184 ADIHFQLYSNGNEIY
+184 TTTHFQLYSNGNEVY
-199 NLPPASLIERISGL
+199 NLPPTSLIERISGL
-213 FSKTLQGKLVQI
+213 FSRTLQGKLLQI
-225 NEVTDVVK
+225 NEITDVVK
-233 ISGYVGK
+233 ISGYIGK
-240 PESAKKRRGDQYFF
+240 PDSAKKRRGDQYFF
-254 VNNRFIKSPY
+254 VNDRFIKSPY

-272 YRELIANDA
+272 YRELISNDS
-281 HPAYYLFLEVNPET
+281 HPAYYLFLEVNPEF

-317 ILHSSVKRALGK
+317 ILHSAVKRALGK

-351 VSQPTVNVNRDY
+351 VSQPTINVNKDY
-363 NPFNSSTSKSNSTS
+363 NPFNNSSSPSSHSTP
-377 SGYKQPAAD
+377 GYKVAPESA
-386 SELQKN
+386 LQKN

-404 SQTDYKAELE
+404 NQTDYKKELE

-424 TKLDHDIFSHKGFQL
+424 TNIAHQAFTHKGFQL

-469 IATKERNLSTA
+469 VSSKERNVAAA

-488 TIELTPNDYVL
+488 TIELTANDFVL
-499 LETLMPHFKLLGF
+499 LETLMPHFKILGF
-512 EIEPFGKNTVVVQGT
+512 EIEHFGKNTIVVQGT

-532 EFNTQEMIEGILE
+532 EFNTQEMVEGILE
-545 TYKLNTFDIKID
+545 TYKLNTFDTKID
-557 PFENMCKSMA
+557 IFDNMCKSMA
-567 KSAGIKYG
+567 KNAGIKYG
-575 KQLDDQEI
+575 KPLNEQEI
-583 TLMLEHLFN
+583 ILMLENLFL

-600 NGKPVIMEMSKVE
+600 NGKVVIMEMSKLE
-613 LDAFFKR
+613 LDTFFKK

>member
-1 MQNIIT
+1 MNNVIT
-7 LLPESVAN
+7 LLPDSVAN

-37 IDAKASFIK
+37 IDAKATSIK

-58 VIDNGLGMNPVDARM
+58 VIDNGVGMNPVDARM

-79 TSKIKKAEDLFQLCT
+79 TSKIKKAEDLFDLHT

-117 EEDIVGQLIEIE
+117 ANDVVGQLIEIE

-174 DEFERVCLPH
+174 DEFERVALPH
-184 ADIHFQLYSNGNEIY
+184 SSISFQLFSNGNEIF
-199 NLPPASLIERISGL
+199 NLPASNLMERITGL
-213 FSKTLQGKLVQI
+213 FGKSFNTKLVPI
-225 NEVTDVVK
+225 NETTDVVK
-233 ISGYVGK
+233 ITGYVGK
-240 PESAKKRRGDQYFF
+240 PEFAKKRRGDQYFF
-254 VNNRFIKSPY
+254 VNGRFIKSAY
-264 LHHSIAEA
+264 LHHSVNEA
-272 YRELIANDA
+272 FRELIASDN
-281 HPAYYLFLEVNPET
+281 HPLYYLFLELNPAF

-317 ILHSSVKRALGK
+317 LLHSAVKRSLGK
-329 ANLAPS
+329 ANVAPS

-345 IDYTKS
+345 IDYTKQ
-351 VSQPTVNVNRDY
+351 VAQPTVTVNPNY
-363 NPFNSSTSKSNSTS
+363 NPFNSETETKTT
-377 SGYKQPAAD
+377 YRQPK
-386 SELQKN
+386 ETTLQKN
-392 NKQNWESLYQNY
+392 NRTNWETLYQNY
-404 SQTDYKAELE
+404 NETDYKAENE
-414 NLQLEKQAEQ
+414 QLQLEKTNEQ
-424 TKLDHDIFSHKGFQL
+424 FSLITENQTDKSFQL
-439 YNKYIISA
+439 YQKYIVSA
-447 HENGLL
+447 HQSGLFI
-453 VIDQQRA
+453 IDQQRA

-469 IATKERNLSTA
+469 IATKDKQVNNAT
-480 SQQVLFPV
+480 QQVLFPV
-488 TIELTPNDYVL
+488 TIELTANDFVL
-499 LETLMPHFKLLGF
+499 IESLFPLFKLLGF

-532 EFNTQEMIEGILE
+532 EFNTQEMVEGILE
-545 TYKLNTFDIKID
+545 TYKLNTFDTKID

-567 KSAGIKYG
+567 KNACIKYG
-575 KQLDDQEI
+575 KKLEDEEI
-583 TLMLEHLFN
+583 ALLIEHLFN

-600 NGKPVIMEMSKVE
+600 SGKPIIMEMSKYD
-613 LDAFFKR
+613 LDAFFKK

>member
-1 MQNIIT
+1 MQNVIT

-37 IDAKASFIK
+37 IDAKATFIK

-79 TSKIKKAEDLFQLCT
+79 TSKIKKAEDLFQLHT

-129 GNKFIKQEECQAP
+129 GNKFMRQEECQAP

-184 ADIHFQLYSNGNEIY
+184 ANIHFQLYSNGNEIY
-199 NLPPASLIERISGL
+199 NLPPATLIERISGL
-213 FSKTLQGKLVQI
+213 FSKNLQGKLVQI
-225 NEVTDVVK
+225 NEDTDVVK

-240 PESAKKRRGDQYFF
+240 PENAKKRRGDQYFF
-254 VNNRFIKSPY
+254 VNDRFIKSPY

-281 HPAYYLFLEVNPET
+281 HPAYYLFLEVNPEF

-317 ILHSSVKRALGK
+317 LLHSAVKRALGK

-351 VSQPTVNVNRDY
+351 VSAPTVTVNPDY
-363 NPFNSSTSKSNSTS
+363 NPFSSSSSKSSGGS
-377 SGYKQPAAD
+377 SYKQPVESD
-386 SELQKN
+386 LQKH

-404 SQTDYKAELE
+404 SNTDYRSENE

-424 TKLDHDIFSHKGFQL
+424 TQIEHDVFSAKGFQL

-469 IATKERNLSTA
+469 IATKDKNAVSS

-488 TIELTPNDYVL
+488 TIELTPNDYML
-499 LETLMPHFKLLGF
+499 LESLMPHFKLLGF

-532 EFNTQEMIEGILE
+532 EFNTQEMVEGILE
-545 TYKLNTFDIKID
+545 TYKLNTFDVKID
-557 PFENMCKSMA
+557 PFENMCKSLA

-575 KQLDDQEI
+575 KILDEQEI
-583 TLMLEHLFN
+583 ALMLEHLFN

-600 NGKPVIMEMSKVE
+600 NGKPVIMEMSKLE
-613 LDAFFKR
+613 LDAFFKK

>member
-25 PASIVKELLENA
+25 PSSIVKELLENA
-37 IDAKASFIK
+37 IDAKATFIK

-79 TSKIKKAEDLFQLCT
+79 TSKIKKAEDLFQIHT

-117 EEDIVGQLIEIE
+117 SEDSVGQLIEIE
-129 GNKFIKQEECQAP
+129 GSKFIKQEECQAQ

-148 VKNLFFNIPARRNF
+148 VKKLFFNIPARRNF
-162 LKDDSV
+162 LKDDNI

-184 ADIHFQLYSNGNEIY
+184 NTIHFQLYSNGNEIY
-199 NLPPASLIERISGL
+199 NLPPTSLIERISGL
-213 FSKTLQGKLVQI
+213 FSRTLQGKLLQI

-233 ISGYVGK
+233 ISGYIGK
-240 PESAKKRRGDQYFF
+240 PDSAKKRRGDQYFF
-254 VNNRFIKSPY
+254 VNDRFIKSPY

-272 YRELIANDA
+272 YRELISNDS
-281 HPAYYLFLEVNPET
+281 HPAYYLFLEVNPEF

-317 ILHSSVKRALGK
+317 ILHSAVKRALGK

-351 VSQPTVNVNRDY
+351 VSQPTINVNRDY
-363 NPFNSSTSKSNSTS
+363 NPFNNSSSQPSNSTS
-377 SGYKQPAAD
+377 GYKVATESA
-386 SELQKN
+386 LQKN

-404 SQTDYKAELE
+404 NQTDYKKELE

-424 TKLDHDIFSHKGFQL
+424 TNIEHQTFTHKGFQL

-469 IATKERNLSTA
+469 VSSKERNVAAA

-488 TIELTPNDYVL
+488 TIELTPNDFVL
-499 LETLMPHFKLLGF
+499 LETLMPHFKILGF
-512 EIEPFGKNTVVVQGT
+512 EIEHFGKNTIIVQGT

-532 EFNTQEMIEGILE
+532 EFNTQEMVEGILE
-545 TYKLNTFDIKID
+545 TYKLNTFDTKID
-557 PFENMCKSMA
+557 IFDNMCKSMA
-567 KSAGIKYG
+567 KNAGIKYG
-575 KQLDDQEI
+575 KPLNEQEI
-583 TLMLEHLFN
+583 ILMLENLFS

-600 NGKPVIMEMSKVE
+600 NGKVVIMEMSKLE
-613 LDAFFKR
+613 LDAFFKK

>member
-1 MQNIIT
+1 MQNVIT

-37 IDAKASFIK
+37 
-46 LIVKDAG
+46 
-53 KTLVQ
+53 
-58 VIDNGLGMNPVDARM
+58 DARM
-73 AFERHA
+73 CFERHA
-79 TSKIKKAEDLFQLCT
+79 TSKITKAEDLFAITT

-129 GNKFIKQEECQAP
+129 GNKFMRQEECQAP

-184 ADIHFQLYSNGNEIY
+184 ANIHFQLYSNGNEIY
-199 NLPPASLIERISGL
+199 NLPPATLIERISGL
-213 FSKTLQGKLVQI
+213 FSKNLQGKLVQI
-225 NEVTDVVK
+225 NEDTDVVK

-240 PESAKKRRGDQYFF
+240 PENAKKRRGDQYFF
-254 VNNRFIKSPY
+254 VNDRFIKSPY

-281 HPAYYLFLEVNPET
+281 HPAYYLFLEVNPEF

-317 ILHSSVKRALGK
+317 LLHSAVKRALGK

-351 VSQPTVNVNRDY
+351 VSAPTVTVNPDY
-363 NPFNSSTSKSNSTS
+363 NPFSSSSSKSSGGS
-377 SGYKQPAAD
+377 SYKQPVESD
-386 SELQKN
+386 LQKH

-404 SQTDYKAELE
+404 SNTDYRSENE

-424 TKLDHDIFSHKGFQL
+424 TQIEHDVFSAKGFQL

-469 IATKERNLSTA
+469 IATKDKNAVSS

-499 LETLMPHFKLLGF
+499 LESLMPHFKLLGF

-532 EFNTQEMIEGILE
+532 EFNTQEMVEGILE
-545 TYKLNTFDIKID
+545 TYKLNTFDVKID

-575 KQLDDQEI
+575 KTLDEQEI
-583 TLMLEHLFN
+583 ALMLEHLFN

-600 NGKPVIMEMSKVE
+600 NGKPVIMEMSKLE
-613 LDAFFKR
+613 LDAFFKK

>member
-1 MQNIIT
+1 MQNVIT

-37 IDAKASFIK
+37 IDAKATFIK

-58 VIDNGLGMNPVDARM
+58 VIDNGLGMNPVDSRM

-79 TSKIKKAEDLFQLCT
+79 TSKIKKAEDLFQLHT

-129 GNKFIKQEECQAP
+129 GNKFMRQEECQAP

-162 LKDDSV
+162 LKDDGV

-184 ADIHFQLYSNGNEIY
+184 ANIHFQLYSNGNEIY
-199 NLPPASLIERISGL
+199 NLPPSSLIERISGL

-240 PESAKKRRGDQYFF
+240 PESAKKRRGNQYFF
-254 VNNRFIKSPY
+254 VNDRFIKSPY

-272 YRELIANDA
+272 YRELISNDS
-281 HPAYYLFLEVNPET
+281 HPAYYLFLEVNPEF

-345 IDYTKS
+345 IDYSKS
-351 VSQPTVNVNRDY
+351 VSQPTVTVNKDY
-363 NPFNSSTSKSNSTS
+363 NPFSESGKTNNYNSSN
-377 SGYKQPAAD
+377 YKQPQETD
-386 SELQKN
+386 LQKS

-404 SQTDYKAELE
+404 HQTDYKGELE
-414 NLQLEKQAEQ
+414 NLQIEKKAEQ
-424 TKLDHDIFSHKGFQL
+424 TILNHETFLHKGFQL

-469 IATKERNLSTA
+469 IATKDRNVNAS

-499 LETLMPHFKLLGF
+499 LESLMSHFKLLGF

-532 EFNTQEMIEGILE
+532 EFNTQEMVEGILE
-545 TYKLNTFDIKID
+545 TYKLNTFDVKID

-575 KQLDDQEI
+575 KSLEDQEI
-583 TLMLEHLFN
+583 VLMLEHLFT

-600 NGKPVIMEMSKVE
+600 NGKPVIMEMSKLD
-613 LDAFFKR
+613 LDAFFKK

>member
-1 MQNIIT
+1 MQNVIT

-37 IDAKASFIK
+37 IDAKATFIK

-53 KTLVQ
+53 RTLVQ
-58 VIDNGLGMNPVDARM
+58 VIDNGSGMNPVDARM

-79 TSKIKKAEDLFQLCT
+79 TSKIKKAEDLFDLHT

-117 EEDIVGQLIEIE
+117 EEDLVGQLIEIE
-129 GNKFIKQEECQAP
+129 GNKFISQEECQAP

-162 LKDDSV
+162 LKEDSI

-174 DEFERVCLPH
+174 DEFERVAMPH
-184 ADIHFQLYSNGNEIY
+184 PGIHFQLFSNGHELY
-199 NLPPASLIERISGL
+199 NLPASNLMERISGL
-213 FSKTLQGKLVQI
+213 FSKTMQTKLVQV

-233 ISGYVGK
+233 ISGYIGK

-254 VNNRFIKSPY
+254 VNDRFIKSAY
-264 LHHSIAEA
+264 LNHSVLEA
-272 YRELIANDA
+272 YRELISGDTY
-281 HPAYYLFLEVNPET
+281 PAYYLFLEVDPKT

-305 EIKFQDEKIIYA
+305 EVKFQDEKMIYA
-317 ILHSSVKRALGK
+317 LLHSAVKRALGK

-335 LDFNSEMSFE
+335 LDFNSEMSFD
-345 IDYTKS
+345 IDYSKT
-351 VSQPTVNVNRDY
+351 VSQPQVTVNKDY
-363 NPFNSSTSKSNSTS
+363 NPFRTETVAHKSNYSKENET
-377 SGYKQPAAD
+377 A
-386 SELQKN
+386 LQQHN
-392 NKQNWESLYQNY
+392 RQNWESLYANY
-404 SQTDYKAELE
+404 TNADPGNEPMELHPEQKPQQATLPYEQTDY
-414 NLQLEKQAEQ
+414 
-424 TKLDHDIFSHKGFQL
+424 KGFQL
-439 YNKYIISA
+439 YLKYIVTPHTS
-447 HENGLL
+447 GLL

-469 IATKERNLSTA
+469 ISTRSQKTSAA
-480 SQQVLFPV
+480 SQQMLFPV
-488 TIELTPNDYVL
+488 TLELTPNDFAL
-499 LETLMPHFKLLGF
+499 INTLMAHFKLLGF
-512 EIEPFGKNTVVVQGT
+512 DIEPFGKNTVVVQGT

-545 TYKLNTFDIKID
+545 TYKLNTFDTKLD
-557 PFENMCKSMA
+557 PFENMCISMA
-567 KSAGIKYG
+567 KNAGIKYG
-575 KQLDDQEI
+575 KVLQDEEI
-583 TLMLEHLFN
+583 SLMLQHLFL

-600 NGKPVIMEMSKVE
+600 GGKPVIMEMGKTD
-613 LDAFFKR
+613 LDAFFKK

>member
-1 MQNIIT
+1 MNNVIT
-7 LLPESVAN
+7 LLPDSVAN

-37 IDAKASFIK
+37 IDAKATVIK

-79 TSKIKKAEDLFQLCT
+79 TSKIKKAEDLFDLHT

-117 EEDIVGQLIEIE
+117 ADDVVGQLIEIE

-174 DEFERVCLPH
+174 DEFERVALPH
-184 ADIHFQLYSNGNEIY
+184 ANIHFQLFSNGNEIY
-199 NLPPASLIERISGL
+199 NLPASSLMERISGL
-213 FSKTLQGKLVQI
+213 FGKSFHGKLVPI
-225 NEVTDVVK
+225 NETTDVVK

-240 PESAKKRRGDQYFF
+240 PEHAKKRRGDQYFF
-254 VNNRFIKSPY
+254 VNGRFIKSPY
-264 LHHSIAEA
+264 LHHSVNEA
-272 YRELIANDA
+272 FRELIASDN
-281 HPAYYLFLEVNPET
+281 HPLYYLFLEINPAL

-317 ILHSSVKRALGK
+317 LLHSAVKRALGK
-329 ANLAPS
+329 ANVAPS
-335 LDFNSEMSFE
+335 LDFTSEMSFE
-345 IDYTKS
+345 IDYTKQ
-351 VSQPTVNVNRDY
+351 VAQPTVTVNPNY
-363 NPFNSSTSKSNSTS
+363 NPFNSETGSQTTYLEPKETT
-377 SGYKQPAAD
+377 
-386 SELQKN
+386 LQKN
-392 NKQNWESLYQNY
+392 NRNNWETLYQNY
-404 SQTDYKAELE
+404 NDTDYKAENE
-414 NLQLEKQAEQ
+414 QLQLEKQNEQ
-424 TKLDHDIFSHKGFQL
+424 ISLISDNQSYKGFQL
-439 YNKYIISA
+439 YQKYIISA
-447 HENGLL
+447 HHSGLL

-469 IATKERNLSTA
+469 VATKDKQINTA
-480 SQQVLFPV
+480 TQQVLFPV
-488 TIELTPNDYVL
+488 TIELTANDFVL
-499 LETLMPHFKLLGF
+499 IENLFPHFKLLGF

-532 EFNTQEMIEGILE
+532 DFNTQEMVEGILE
-545 TYKLNTFDIKID
+545 TYKLNTYDTKID

-567 KSAGIKYG
+567 KNACIKYG
-575 KQLDDQEI
+575 KSLEDEEI
-583 TLMLEHLFN
+583 ALLIEHLFN

-600 NGKPVIMEMSKVE
+600 SGKPIIMEMSKYD
-613 LDAFFKR
+613 LDAFFKK

>member
-37 IDAKASFIK
+37 IDAKATFIK

-79 TSKIKKAEDLFQLCT
+79 TSKIKKAEDLFQLQT

-129 GNKFIKQEECQAP
+129 GNRFLKQEECQAP

-162 LKDDSV
+162 LKDDNV

-184 ADIHFQLYSNGNEIY
+184 PNIHFQLFSNGNEIY
-199 NLPPASLIERISGL
+199 NLPPSSLIERISGL
-213 FSKTLQGKLVQI
+213 FSKNLQGKLVHI
-225 NEVTDVVK
+225 NEDTDVVK

-254 VNNRFIKSPY
+254 VNDRFIKSPY
-264 LHHSIAEA
+264 LHHAIAEA
-272 YRELIANDA
+272 YRELISNDS

-317 ILHSSVKRALGK
+317 LLHSSVKRALGK

-345 IDYTKS
+345 IDYTKT
-351 VSQPTVNVNRDY
+351 VSQPTVTVNKDY
-363 NPFNSSTSKSNSTS
+363 NPFSDNSKPSTYNSSN
-377 SGYKQPAAD
+377 YRQPPEND
-386 SELQKN
+386 LQKH

-404 SQTDYKAELE
+404 NNTDFKEE
-414 NLQLEKQAEQ
+414 NHQLQLEKQAEQ
-424 TKLDHDIFSHKGFQL
+424 TKIEHDAFTHKGFQL

-469 IATKERNLSTA
+469 LSTKDKNNSTA
-480 SQQVLFPV
+480 TQQVLFPV
-488 TIELTPNDYVL
+488 TIELTPNDYLL
-499 LETLMPHFKLLGF
+499 LESLMPHFKLLGF

-532 EFNTQEMIEGILE
+532 EFNTKEMIEGILE
-545 TYKLNTFDIKID
+545 TYKLNTFDTKID
-557 PFENMCKSMA
+557 AFENMCKSMA

-575 KQLDDQEI
+575 KSLEEQEI
-583 TLMLEHLFN
+583 TLMLEHLFM

-600 NGKPVIMEMSKVE
+600 NGKPIIMEMSKIE
-613 LDAFFKR
+613 LDSFFKK

>member
-1 MQNIIT
+1 MPMQNVIT

-37 IDAKASFIK
+37 IDAKATFIK

-53 KTLVQ
+53 RTLVQ
-58 VIDNGLGMNPVDARM
+58 VIDNGSGMNPVDARM

-79 TSKIKKAEDLFQLCT
+79 TSKIKKAEDLFALHT

-117 EEDIVGQLIEIE
+117 EDDIVGQLIEIE
-129 GNKFIKQEECQAP
+129 GNKFVRQEECQAP

-148 VKNLFFNIPARRNF
+148 VKNLFFNIPARRSF
-162 LKDDSV
+162 LKEDSI

-174 DEFERVCLPH
+174 DEFERVAMPH
-184 ADIHFQLYSNGNEIY
+184 PGIHFQMFSNGHELY
-199 NLPPASLIERISGL
+199 NLPASNLMERISGL
-213 FSKTLQGKLVQI
+213 FSKTMQSKLVQVL
-225 NEVTDVVK
+225 EVTDVVK
-233 ISGYVGK
+233 ISGYIGK

-254 VNNRFIKSPY
+254 VNDRFIKSAY
-264 LHHSIAEA
+264 LNHSVAEA
-272 YRELIANDA
+272 YRDLISGDA
-281 HPAYYLFLEVNPET
+281 HPAYYLFLEVNPQT

-305 EIKFQDEKIIYA
+305 EVKFQDEKMIYA
-317 ILHSSVKRALGK
+317 LLHSAVKRALGK

-335 LDFNSEMSFE
+335 LDFNSEMSFD

-351 VSQPTVNVNRDY
+351 VNQPQVSVNKDY
-363 NPFNSSTSKSNSTS
+363 NPFRTDSAQ
-377 SGYKQPAAD
+377 KQ
-386 SELQKN
+386 SYHRETETTQQKN
-392 NKQNWESLYQNY
+392 NKQNWESLYANY
-404 SQTDYKAELE
+404 ASSDLSTESMG
-414 NLQLEKQAEQ
+414 LQIEQ
-424 TKLDHDIFSHKGFQL
+424 TPQQATLSYEQTEYKGFQL
-439 YNKYIISA
+439 YLKYIVA
-447 HENGLL
+447 PHTNGLL

-469 IATKERNLSTA
+469 IATRAQKTSAA
-480 SQQVLFPV
+480 SQQMLFPV
-488 TIELTPNDYVL
+488 TLELTPNDFTL
-499 LETLMPHFKLLGF
+499 TDTLMPHFRLLGF
-512 EIEPFGKNTVVVQGT
+512 DIEPFGKNTIVVQGT

-545 TYKLNTFDIKID
+545 TYKLNTFDTKLD
-557 PFENMCKSMA
+557 PFENMCISMA
-567 KSAGIKYG
+567 KHAGIKYG
-575 KQLDDQEI
+575 KALQDEEI
-583 TLMLEHLFN
+583 NLMLQHLFL

-600 NGKPVIMEMSKVE
+600 SGKPVIMEMGKAE
-613 LDAFFKR
+613 LDAFFKK

>member
-1 MQNIIT
+1 MQNVIT

-37 IDAKASFIK
+37 IDAKATFIK

-58 VIDNGLGMNPVDARM
+58 VIDNGLGMNPMDARM

-79 TSKIKKAEDLFQLCT
+79 TSKIKKAEDLFQLHT

-117 EEDIVGQLIEIE
+117 AEDIVGQLIEIE
-129 GNKFIKQEECQAP
+129 GNKFIRQEECQAP

-184 ADIHFQLYSNGNEIY
+184 ANIHFQLFSNGNEIY

-213 FSKTLQGKLVQI
+213 FSKNLQGKLVQI
-225 NEVTDVVK
+225 NEITDVVK

-240 PESAKKRRGDQYFF
+240 PENAKKRRGDQYFF
-254 VNNRFIKSPY
+254 VNDRFIKSAY
-264 LHHSIAEA
+264 LNHSITEA

-281 HPAYYLFLEVNPET
+281 HPAYYLFLEVNPEF

-317 ILHSSVKRALGK
+317 LLHSAVKRALGK

-351 VSQPTVNVNRDY
+351 VSAPTVTVNKDY
-363 NPFNSSTSKSNSTS
+363 NPFSSPSSKSS
-377 SGYKQPAAD
+377 SGSSYKQPAESD
-386 SELQKN
+386 LQKH

-404 SQTDYKAELE
+404 ANTDYRGENE

-424 TKLDHDIFSHKGFQL
+424 TQLEHNVFSSKGFQL

-469 IATKERNLSTA
+469 VATKDKNQASS

-499 LETLMPHFKLLGF
+499 LESLMPHFKLLGF

-532 EFNTQEMIEGILE
+532 EFNTQEMVEGILE
-545 TYKLNTFDIKID
+545 TYKLNTFDVKID

-575 KQLDDQEI
+575 K
-583 TLMLEHLFN
+583 
-592 CENPMYSP
+592 
-600 NGKPVIMEMSKVE
+600 
-613 LDAFFKR
+613 